1 MILDPKKIGMLVQKN
16 FDPQKIKAQNFLT
29 LKKEG
34 PKSLVKIGSVYSWY
48 GQMSPGQMLHGLKS
62 FSCDVRLS

>member
-29 LKKEG
+29 LKKAG
-34 PKSLVKIGSVYSWY
+34 PKSLVKIGSDIAY
-48 GQMSPGQMLHGLKS
+48 MDNCH
-62 FSCDVRLS
+62 